1 MPKIL
6 HLRTVTGHGGG
17 PEKTLLNSPRFISNE
32 YQLMLAYIRPAGD
45 IEFDLPE
52 RAARLGVSLV
62 DIPER
67 GPLDFRTVQRLS
79 QLIQTSRPDILH
91 AHDYKTNVL
100 AVLLGRWHRIP
111 VMTTVHGYVSL
122 GGRLNWYYRI
132 DRWALRRM
140 DRVIIVSED
149 LYTTLDKWGIDRSRC
164 SLVENAIDTTEY
176 VRQVPTAEAKRRLGI
191 DPERL
196 VIGSVGRLAREKAF
210 DLLIAAVDRL
220 LCGGLNVELLIVG
233 EGQERPQL
241 EALIAKLGHGD
252 RIRLLGYRT
261 DTLNL
266 YQAMDVFALN
276 SRREAF
282 PNVVLE
288 ALATEVPVVATAV
301 AGVPNIIQPEVNG
314 LLVEPDDVDGMTA
327 ALKRLICETE
337 LRERLA
343 AAGRATIEER
353 YSFQVRMQK
362 IQAIYD
368 RLLRNH
374 KSLHPEEL
382 TSVALP

>member
-1 MPKIL
+1 M
-6 HLRTVTGHGGG
+6 
-17 PEKTLLNSPRFISNE
+17 
-32 YQLMLAYIRPAGD
+32 
-45 IEFDLPE
+45 
-52 RAARLGVSLV
+52 
-62 DIPER
+62 
-67 GPLDFRTVQRLS
+67 
-79 QLIQTSRPDILH
+79 
-91 AHDYKTNVL
+91 
-100 AVLLGRWHRIP
+100 
-111 VMTTVHGYVSL
+111 
-122 GGRLNWYYRI
+122 
-132 DRWALRRM
+132 
-140 DRVIIVSED
+140 
-149 LYTTLDKWGIDRSRC
+149 
-164 SLVENAIDTTEY
+164 ENAIDTTEY

-191 DPERL
+191 DPKRL
-196 VIGSVGRLAREKAF
+196 VIGSVGRLAGEKAF

-220 LCGGLNVELLIVG
+220 LCGGLDVELLIVG

-241 EALIAKLGHGD
+241 EALITKLGQGD

-327 ALKRLICETE
+327 ALKRLICETD

-343 AAGRATIEER
+343 AAGRATVEEH

-374 KSLHPEEL
+374 ESLASRRVDQRSITVVLIVSGDPEEEFDCSAAG
-382 TSVALP
+382 TSPTWSMSERRP